1 MKWIGNTI
9 LCDKNAKYWKENETK
24 RLFYVLYFRD
34 FLRCRHLISVKTC
47 IHYQGTVVPSFSQL
61 VKVFKLEAKKIV
73 EEVCLTPPPPLRL
86 LVNAYSTYAVVILVQ
101 LTYRNDLQDGGYL
114 FNLL

>member
-47 IHYQGTVVPSFSQL
+47 IHYQGTVVPKFLSSR
-61 VKVFKLEAKKIV
+61 V
-73 EEVCLTPPPPLRL
+73 ELPF
-86 LVNAYSTYAVVILVQ
+86 NANHATI
-101 LTYRNDLQDGGYL
+101 
-114 FNLL
+114 NLLPWLPNLIK